1 MATSSGYKNPPAL
14 KDGDSYEKW
23 LKELAIWQLYTDLD
37 KKKQGTALT
46 LNLTGN
52 ARDCVP
58 ELSVDDIGAEGGAKR

>member
-37 KKKQGTALT
+37 KKKRGPALT
-46 LNLTGN
+46 LSLTGK
-52 ARDCVP
+52 AAC
-58 ELSVDDIGAEGGAKR
+58 